1 VSHNI
6 KYFGLLHIKNNEN
19 KKLNFNSSSDDQKI
33 LVYLKNAILLDKQL
47 KHFNNKFILI
57 SNKKNL
63 LNKKLKDL
71 DYNLEI
77 ISIKFETHVP
87 KNTHFYSCH
96 FRVDVFRYLSQ
107 QKNIYSVLLDL
118 DILVLN
124 NPKKIE
130 NFKRKKI
137 SLVNDISQN
146 VIPAYGEKKIL
157 QKLNIINPKIKK
169 VLWIGGDFFAGNSNF
184 FKLMYKKTVFYQK
197 KFVKNIR
204 YLSNQTDE
212 LFMSASIN
220 DIKESDLIK
229 IKFANKVNIFD
240 RYWNS
245 NIKHEQKKIEKYK
258 NNIFLHVPADK
269 LFLSRCYNEIKHK
282 QNFKDDYF
290 VYVNNIKNNLKNRIS
305 YYLPDKIKEF
315 IKFMI
320 YK

>member
-1 VSHNI
+1 MNHTI

-33 LVYLKNAILLDKQL
+33 LIYLKNAILLDKQL
-47 KHFNNKFILI
+47 KNFNRRLTLI
-57 SNKKNL
+57 SNKKNF

-71 DYNLEI
+71 DYDLEV
-77 ISIKFETHVP
+77 ISIKFQTYVP
-87 KNTHFYSCH
+87 KSTHFYSCH
-96 FRVDVFRYLSQ
+96 FRVDVFRYLSF

-118 DILVLN
+118 DVLVLN

-169 VLWIGGDFFAGNSNF
+169 VLWIGGDFFAGNSHF
-184 FKLMYKKTVFYQK
+184 FKLMHKKTMFYQK
-197 KFVKNIR
+197 KFVKNIKH
-204 YLSNQTDE
+204 LSDQTDE

-220 DIKESDLIK
+220 DIKKSNLIK
-229 IKFANKVNIFD
+229 IKFGNKLNIFD
-240 RYWNS
+240 RYWNT
-245 NIKHEQKKIEKYK
+245 NIKHKQKKIENYQ

-269 LFLSRCYNEIKHK
+269 LFLSRCYHEINYK

-290 VYVNNIKNNLKNRIS
+290 VYVNNIKNSIKNKVS
-305 YYLPDKIKEF
+305 YYLPDKVKEF
-315 IKFMI
+315 IKYI
-320 YK
+320 LYK

>member
-1 VSHNI
+1 
-6 KYFGLLHIKNNEN
+6 
-19 KKLNFNSSSDDQKI
+19 
-33 LVYLKNAILLDKQL
+33 
-47 KHFNNKFILI
+47 
-57 SNKKNL
+57 
-63 LNKKLKDL
+63 
-71 DYNLEI
+71 
-77 ISIKFETHVP
+77 
-87 KNTHFYSCH
+87 
-96 FRVDVFRYLSQ
+96 
-107 QKNIYSVLLDL
+107 
-118 DILVLN
+118 
-124 NPKKIE
+124 
-130 NFKRKKI
+130 
-137 SLVNDISQN
+137 
-146 VIPAYGEKKIL
+146 
-157 QKLNIINPKIKK
+157 
-169 VLWIGGDFFAGNSNF
+169 
-184 FKLMYKKTVFYQK
+184 MYKKTVFYQK

-269 LFLSRCYNEIKHK
+269 LFLSRCYNKIKYK